1 MKIWICILQG
11 SKSLLPA
18 LQVSYMCVSKWTKTW
33 GQLDARQGVTLA
45 HRVAA
50 DVHWPTCITSA
61 CAHAATHTHYTSY
74 AAAIW
79 PMSLEGCPV
88 AKAGK
93 KLVTMATSLEWSKK
107 TRLIVYSR
115 DSTKPESLAK
125 ISLVDVETMSIGLIK
140 IGVKKE
146 TRT

>member
-1 MKIWICILQG
+1 MR
-11 SKSLLPA
+11 P
-18 LQVSYMCVSKWTKTW
+18 
-33 GQLDARQGVTLA
+33 
-45 HRVAA
+45 
-50 DVHWPTCITSA
+50 
-61 CAHAATHTHYTSY
+61 ATHTHYTSY

-79 PMSLEGCPV
+79 PMSLEGCRV

-93 KLVTMATSLEWSKK
+93 NWLPWQRPLNDRKK